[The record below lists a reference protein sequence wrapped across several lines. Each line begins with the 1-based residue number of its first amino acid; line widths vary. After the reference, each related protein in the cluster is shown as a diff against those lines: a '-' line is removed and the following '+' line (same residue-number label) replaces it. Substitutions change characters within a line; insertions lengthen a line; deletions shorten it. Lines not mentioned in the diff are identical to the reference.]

1 MSTHIALADLPVSAQ
16 ELETRLSEITTQ
28 ARKESLIGAVTL
40 TLIFP
45 ILRHLWALT
54 YKISKYNHKF

>member
-1 MSTHIALADLPVSAQ
+1 MSRHIALADLPVSTQ

-40 TLIFP
+40 PLIFSNFETFMGF
-45 ILRHLWALT
+45 HL
-54 YKISKYNHKF
+54 